1 MHRSKLF
8 KLLIAFLALTIFATA
23 CGGSDDDSSS
33 PDSSSA
39 SEATD
44 SSSESSASEATEE
57 QEVVVEEEEEEEV
70 EEAREEDGDMR
81 RRQSEL
87 FEAAEKGNDDA
98 VEQLSVVSWWRGC
111 PEARL
116 TALDLT
122 KMGGLCCTWRLNK
135 GTRAS
140 FGCCSRSMPI
150 RTRGLGFAE
159 LPCIKRLAMATAPS
173 SDC

>member
-1 MHRSKLF
+1 MN
-8 KLLIAFLALTIFATA
+8 
-23 CGGSDDDSSS
+23 
-33 PDSSSA
+33 
-39 SEATD
+39 EA
-44 SSSESSASEATEE
+44 EEA
-57 QEVVVEEEEEEEV
+57 QKEEEEEEEVV

-116 TALDLT
+116 TLDLT

-159 LPCIKRLAMATAPS
+159 LPLSLIHI
-173 SDC
+173 